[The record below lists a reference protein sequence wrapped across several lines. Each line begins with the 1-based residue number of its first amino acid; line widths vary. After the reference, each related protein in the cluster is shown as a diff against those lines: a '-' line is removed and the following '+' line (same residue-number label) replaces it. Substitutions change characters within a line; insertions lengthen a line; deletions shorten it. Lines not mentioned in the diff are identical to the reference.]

1 MKKREREGVRR
12 AREDEGKEKWREMK
26 REIEESDGIEGAAV
40 QPSIPRSGPE
50 CWGVNAKSSPR

>member
-26 REIEESDGIEGAAV
+26 REIEEREG
-40 QPSIPRSGPE
+40 
-50 CWGVNAKSSPR
+50 